1 MKLLYKPEIDG
12 LRALAV
18 LSVIVYHS
26 DFIFHNIKI
35 LKGGFLGVDIFFTI
49 SGYLITSILL
59 KEYSKNK
66 KISLI
71 NFYERRIRR
80 ILPAL
85 LIVILTTSFLSILI
99 LLPESLYKF
108 AKTILF
114 SISFLTNMYFWKSQ
128 TVYGAEESF
137 LSPLLHTWSLSVEEQ
152 FYIFY
157 PVLIILTLTF
167 FNRKFVLIIVTIFFF
182 SIILSI
188 LGNYYVPSFNFFIL
202 PTRVWE
208 FIAGG
213 MISYYENKNKLLKKN
228 NSYISLIGLIMIVFS
243 ILYFNNELDHPSLFT
258 IIPVAGTCLIIYSLN
273 FKSNIINKI
282 LSNKIFVNIGLISY
296 SLYLWHFPLF
306 SLSKNLGFYDY
317 NEIKILI
324 IFLTFLLS
332 IISFKYIEKYFRN
345 KKNNFFKVLLFIMFV
360 SFILVS
366 FSIKII
372 QENGYEKRL
381 TKNLSQFQI
390 NFLNQKKDTPIN
402 LLNKNKKH
410 EIKLDN
416 VIVLGNSHGF
426 DLYASLSNNKYF
438 KKKYNFHLLQGQ
450 IQCLEESIKK
460 RNKVC
465 VRFLQ
470 FKHREQFKKRLENYY
485 KSDVVIIKTRWSDN
499 DVEKL
504 NSLIKYIKNDNK
516 KVIIFSSNP
525 EFNFEKIH
533 IKEFDFQNI
542 LKSILYKNSDYIDR
556 FIIKNNRMPN
566 NEELIQIN
574 KKYYNSLK
582 MSIIKKDKMIKEIS
596 ELNKVKYF
604 DFKSLICNYEKNSC
618 FDLTKSY
625 KKIYTDQLGHL
636 SSDAS
641 KYTANQIYQMNLIN

>member
-108 AKTILF
+108 ANTILF

-243 ILYFNNELDHPSLFT
+243 ILYFDNELDHPSLFT

-306 SLSKNLGFYDY
+306 SLSKHLGFYDY

-345 KKNNFFKVLLFIMFV
+345 KKNNFFKVLLFILFV

-582 MSIIKKDKMIKEIS
+582 MSIMKKDKMIKEIS

-625 KKIYTDQLGHL
+625 KKIYTDQSGHL

>member
-1 MKLLYKPEIDG
+1 M
-12 LRALAV
+12 
-18 LSVIVYHS
+18 
-26 DFIFHNIKI
+26 F
-35 LKGGFLGVDIFFTI
+35 
-49 SGYLITSILL
+49 
-59 KEYSKNK
+59 
-66 KISLI
+66 
-71 NFYERRIRR
+71 
-80 ILPAL
+80 
-85 LIVILTTSFLSILI
+85 
-99 LLPESLYKF
+99 
-108 AKTILF
+108 
-114 SISFLTNMYFWKSQ
+114 
-128 TVYGAEESF
+128 
-137 LSPLLHTWSLSVEEQ
+137 
-152 FYIFY
+152 
-157 PVLIILTLTF
+157 
-167 FNRKFVLIIVTIFFF
+167 
-182 SIILSI
+182 
-188 LGNYYVPSFNFFIL
+188 
-202 PTRVWE
+202 
-208 FIAGG
+208 
-213 MISYYENKNKLLKKN
+213 
-228 NSYISLIGLIMIVFS
+228 FS

-641 KYTANQIYQMNLIN
+641 KYTANQIYQMNLINWLIKINIIDKV